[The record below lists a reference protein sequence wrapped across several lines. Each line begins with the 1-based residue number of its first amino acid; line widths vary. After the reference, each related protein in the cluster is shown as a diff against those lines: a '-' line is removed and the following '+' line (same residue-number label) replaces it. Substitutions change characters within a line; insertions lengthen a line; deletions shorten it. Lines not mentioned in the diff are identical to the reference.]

1 MPNFLKDLGPKAQ
14 WTIIGLAVL
23 ALGLGAWLIL

>member
-23 ALGLGAWLIL
+23 VVVLAAWLIL